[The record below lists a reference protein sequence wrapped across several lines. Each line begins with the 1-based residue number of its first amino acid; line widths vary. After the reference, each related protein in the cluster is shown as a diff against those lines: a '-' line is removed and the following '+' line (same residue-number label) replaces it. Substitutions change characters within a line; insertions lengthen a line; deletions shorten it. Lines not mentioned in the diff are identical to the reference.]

1 MNVLAWLCFRSY
13 DVGEMFVRL
22 QKVRQGD
29 RTYEY
34 VHLVEGFRDAT
45 GKVRHRVVAK
55 LGRRDRLKA
64 SGALDNLAAAFTR
77 LDPLPGRFL
86 SGALPL
92 LVPVLQRLDVIGIVE
107 RACPMR
113 GRAHLT
119 HGEVISALVANRLTS
134 PRPLYDVQGWAET
147 YAAAA
152 WLGTPA
158 ALLNDDRLGRA
169 LDALADHLEEVTGAL
184 GLAAVASYGV
194 DAARLHWDFTSV
206 AFTGDY
212 PLQAP
217 NGPQISY
224 GHSSDHQGHRPQ
236 LKVAQAVSAAGVP
249 LYHRVVSGGRHE
261 GAETHE
267 LLDRLR
273 NLAAPQRLL
282 LVADAALVTKPNLAA
297 CVQVGVHFVA
307 RLPRSF
313 GYEDDALHLE
323 PEQFQ
328 ALRYCSE
335 RAHRLAP
342 GRRPRFWGAE
352 GTLEVALSGQDR
364 VRLRVVYVIGSE
376 ERDAARKSRTKL
388 LAQAEQELETIAR
401 GLHTGG
407 RRQAP
412 AQLSRRV
419 ARAVSRG
426 RVGDYLRTELNAD
439 ASELHWS
446 RDEVALAA
454 AERRDGLYALV
465 TNLSTRQASAARVL
479 RLFKEQVI
487 VERAHHFLK
496 GPLVVRPV
504 FLHSNRRAAAL
515 ISVCAIAVMVY
526 GLVEAEVRRAIA
538 PRRTI
543 PGLLPEGRAARP
555 TAPNIF
561 AIFAGHGFQRV
572 RSRDGLIELPDPL
585 SPAQKHVFA
594 ALGIASSLPPQGSLR
609 P

>member
-1 MNVLAWLCFRSY
+1 
-13 DVGEMFVRL
+13 
-22 QKVRQGD
+22 
-29 RTYEY
+29 
-34 VHLVEGFRDAT
+34 
-45 GKVRHRVVAK
+45 
-55 LGRRDRLKA
+55 
-64 SGALDNLAAAFTR
+64 
-77 LDPLPGRFL
+77 
-86 SGALPL
+86 
-92 LVPVLQRLDVIGIVE
+92 
-107 RACPMR
+107 
-113 GRAHLT
+113 
-119 HGEVISALVANRLTS
+119 VISALVANRLTS

-169 LDALADHLEEVTGAL
+169 LDALADHLDTVTGAL

-194 DAARLHWDFTSV
+194 NAAHLHWDFTSV

-212 PLQAP
+212 PLQAS
-217 NGPQISY
+217 NGPKISY

-236 LKVAQAVSAAGVP
+236 LKVAQAVSVAGVP

-261 GAETHE
+261 GAETHA

-273 NLAAPQRLL
+273 QLAAPQRLL
-282 LVADAALVTKPNLAA
+282 LVADAALVTTNNLAA
-297 CVQVGVHFVA
+297 CMHAGVHFVA

-313 GYEDDALHLE
+313 GYEDDALQLE
-323 PEQFQ
+323 PQQFQ

-335 RAHRLAP
+335 RARRLPPA
-342 GRRPRFWGAE
+342 RRPQFRGAE

-364 VRLRVVYVIGSE
+364 MRLRVVYVIGSE

-388 LAQAEQELETIAR
+388 LAQAEQELATIAR
-401 GLHTGG
+401 GLRQGG

-412 AQLSRRV
+412 AQIARRV

-426 RVGDYLRTELNAD
+426 RVGNYLCTELNAD

-526 GLVEAEVRRAIA
+526 GLVEGEVRRAIA

-561 AIFAGHGFQRV
+561 ATFVGHGFQRV
-572 RSRDGLIELPDPL
+572 RGRDGLIEVPDPL
-585 SPAQKHVFA
+585 SPAQKHVLA
-594 ALGIASSLPPQGSLR
+594 ALEIHSSLPQSGITPPLSRCGKR
-609 P
+609 A

>member
-1 MNVLAWLCFRSY
+1 
-13 DVGEMFVRL
+13 MFVRL

-401 GLHTGG
+401 GLH
-407 RRQAP
+407 
-412 AQLSRRV
+412 
-419 ARAVSRG
+419 
-426 RVGDYLRTELNAD
+426 
-439 ASELHWS
+439 
-446 RDEVALAA
+446 
-454 AERRDGLYALV
+454 
-465 TNLSTRQASAARVL
+465 STRQASAARVL

>member
-1 MNVLAWLCFRSY
+1 M
-13 DVGEMFVRL
+13 
-22 QKVRQGD
+22 
-29 RTYEY
+29 
-34 VHLVEGFRDAT
+34 
-45 GKVRHRVVAK
+45 
-55 LGRRDRLKA
+55 
-64 SGALDNLAAAFTR
+64 
-77 LDPLPGRFL
+77 
-86 SGALPL
+86 
-92 LVPVLQRLDVIGIVE
+92 
-107 RACPMR
+107 
-113 GRAHLT
+113 
-119 HGEVISALVANRLTS
+119 
-134 PRPLYDVQGWAET
+134 
-147 YAAAA
+147 
-152 WLGTPA
+152 
-158 ALLNDDRLGRA
+158 
-169 LDALADHLEEVTGAL
+169 
-184 GLAAVASYGV
+184 
-194 DAARLHWDFTSV
+194 
-206 AFTGDY
+206 
-212 PLQAP
+212 
-217 NGPQISY
+217 
-224 GHSSDHQGHRPQ
+224 
-236 LKVAQAVSAAGVP
+236 
-249 LYHRVVSGGRHE
+249 
-261 GAETHE
+261 
-267 LLDRLR
+267 LDRLR

-282 LVADAALVTKPNLAA
+282 LVADAALVTINNLAA
-297 CVQVGVHFVA
+297 CVHAGVHFVA

-313 GYEDDALHLE
+313 GYEDDALQLE
-323 PEQFQ
+323 PQQFQ

-342 GRRPRFWGAE
+342 RRRPRFWGAE
-352 GTLEVALSGQDR
+352 GMLEVAVSGRDR
-364 VRLRVVYVIGSE
+364 LRLRVVYVIGSE

-401 GLHTGG
+401 GLHTGR

-412 AQLSRRV
+412 AQLARRV

-465 TNLSTRQASAARVL
+465 TNLSTRRASAARVL

>member
-1 MNVLAWLCFRSY
+1 
-13 DVGEMFVRL
+13 MFVRL

-64 SGALDNLAAAFTR
+64 SGTLDNLAAGFTR

-92 LVPVLQRLDVIGIVE
+92 LVPVLRRLDVIGVVD

-169 LDALADHLEEVTGAL
+169 LDALADHLDTVTGAL

-194 DAARLHWDFTSV
+194 NAARLHWDFTSV
-206 AFTGDY
+206 AFTGEY
-212 PLQAP
+212 PRQAP
-217 NGPQISY
+217 NGPQIGY

-282 LVADAALVTKPNLAA
+282 LVADSALVTRNNLAA
-297 CVQVGVHFVA
+297 CVQAGVHFVA
-307 RLPRSF
+307 RLPRTF
-313 GYEDDALHLE
+313 GYEDDALQLK

-335 RAHRLAP
+335 RAHRRAP
-342 GRRPRFWGAE
+342 VRRPRFWGAE
-352 GTLEVALSGQDR
+352 GMLEVALSGQHR
-364 VRLRVVYVIGSE
+364 LRLRVVYVIGSE
-376 ERDAARKSRTKL
+376 ERDAARTSRTKL

-401 GLHTGG
+401 GLRQGG

-412 AQLSRRV
+412 AHVARRV

-426 RVGDYLRTELNAD
+426 RVGDYLRTTLNAD
-439 ASELHWS
+439 ASELCWS

-465 TNLSTRQASAARVL
+465 TNLSPRQASAARLL

-526 GLVEAEVRRAIA
+526 GLVEAEVRRGIA

-555 TAPNIF
+555 TAPNVF
-561 AIFAGHGFQRV
+561 ATFAGYGFQRV
-572 RSRDGLIELPDPL
+572 RGRDGLIELPDPL
-585 SPAQKHVFA
+585 SPAQKHVLA
-594 ALGIASSLPPQGSLR
+594 ALRIDSSLPRQGALR